1 MEMFPGIVTHLL
13 CYEMFLI
20 HPSISS
26 IHNLIHLI
34 RAIGRGLL
42 KRPLKKNPVNL
53 ISFILN
59 ILCKKKSLG
68 FYTLFFMLIC

>member
-1 MEMFPGIVTHLL
+1 MEMSPGIVTHLL

-42 KRPLKKNPVNL
+42 KRPLKK
-53 ISFILN
+53 
-59 ILCKKKSLG
+59 KS
-68 FYTLFFMLIC
+68 C